1 MKEKATPAGFVNE
14 LTVICI
20 GTLVTVDFELVDEIV
35 LFRVVV
41 DTSVEVVVSTSVDVT
56 VFTVDEVYA

>member
-1 MKEKATPAGFVNE
+1 MNE